1 MGTWGSELYQDDL
14 AQETKDSFQDL
25 LKKGKTTLEATEQL
39 IRQNADVLNDVEE
52 APIFWFALADTQ
64 WELGRLLQDVKE
76 KAIQEMDKGIDQ
88 TKWQDENPE
97 QAVDRKRVLEEL
109 RQKLNSSM
117 PPEKNIQ
124 QNKLYKCA
132 WKVGDLFVCKLDSEL
147 AKEKGLSGRYL
158 LIHKVD
164 EGVWYPGHITPIIR
178 AKITHG
184 TVLPNNRLDI
194 ESAEYIQT
202 SLTKYED
209 RFLPWDNL
217 RSMEEQIAEKSK
229 RNYVV
234 DEFGFLPHYRVQ
246 LIITSKR
253 SIPKSLIYIGNYKD
267 IATPMNEFVPHSKLN
282 ISSCTLKNLQSYL
295 IDRYCGYNLRQY
307 ELYKGF

>member
-117 PPEKNIQ
+117 PP
-124 QNKLYKCA
+124 
-132 WKVGDLFVCKLDSEL
+132 
-147 AKEKGLSGRYL
+147 
-158 LIHKVD
+158 
-164 EGVWYPGHITPIIR
+164 
-178 AKITHG
+178 
-184 TVLPNNRLDI
+184 
-194 ESAEYIQT
+194 
-202 SLTKYED
+202 
-209 RFLPWDNL
+209 
-217 RSMEEQIAEKSK
+217 
-229 RNYVV
+229 
-234 DEFGFLPHYRVQ
+234 
-246 LIITSKR
+246 
-253 SIPKSLIYIGNYKD
+253 
-267 IATPMNEFVPHSKLN
+267 
-282 ISSCTLKNLQSYL
+282 
-295 IDRYCGYNLRQY
+295 
-307 ELYKGF
+307 